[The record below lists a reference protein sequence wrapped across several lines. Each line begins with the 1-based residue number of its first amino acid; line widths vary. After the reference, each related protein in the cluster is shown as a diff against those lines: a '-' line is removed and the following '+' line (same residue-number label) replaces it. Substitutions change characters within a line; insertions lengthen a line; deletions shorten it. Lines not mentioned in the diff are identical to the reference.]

1 MKIEFLE
8 IAQVELDHAF
18 EWYETQQKNLGI
30 QFLDEFDAAVRRI
43 ASYPEACVLIGEEVR
58 RCLIKRFPYGILYA
72 LDADKIIVIAV
83 AHLHR
88 KPDYWI
94 TRKW

>member
-1 MKIEFLE
+1 M
-8 IAQVELDHAF
+8 DHAF
-18 EWYETQQKNLGI
+18 EWYEMQQKNLGI

-43 ASYPEACVLIGEEVR
+43 ASYPEAFVLIGGNVR

-72 LDADKIIVIAV
+72 LDTDKIIAIAV
-83 AHLHR
+83 AHSHR

-94 TRKW
+94 ARKW